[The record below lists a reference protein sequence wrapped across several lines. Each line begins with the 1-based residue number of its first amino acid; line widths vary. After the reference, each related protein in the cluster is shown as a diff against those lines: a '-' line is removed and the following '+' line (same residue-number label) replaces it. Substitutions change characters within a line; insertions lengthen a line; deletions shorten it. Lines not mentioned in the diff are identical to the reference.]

1 MCSSLKHL
9 LGSLLEI
16 SGSLF
21 IQLLKPR
28 LRLPYLLSV
37 LVAVGGHAL
46 VITILIIIEHLLRIS
61 LLVLLQLVN
70 VEF

>member
-1 MCSSLKHL
+1 MCSFLKHL

-16 SGSLF
+16 GGSLL

-28 LRLPYLLSV
+28 LRLPYLLGV
-37 LVAVGGHAL
+37 LVAVGRHAL

-70 VEF
+70 V

>member
-1 MCSSLKHL
+1 VCSFLKHL

-16 SGSLF
+16 GGSLL

-28 LRLPYLLSV
+28 LRLPYLLGV
-37 LVAVGGHAL
+37 LVAVGRHAL

-70 VEF
+70 V

>member
-9 LGSLLEI
+9 LGSLLEL
-16 SGSLF
+16 SGPLF

-37 LVAVGGHAL
+37 LVAVAGHAL

>member
-1 MCSSLKHL
+1 VCSFLKHL

-16 SGSLF
+16 GGSLL

-37 LVAVGGHAL
+37 LVAVGRHAL

-70 VEF
+70 V